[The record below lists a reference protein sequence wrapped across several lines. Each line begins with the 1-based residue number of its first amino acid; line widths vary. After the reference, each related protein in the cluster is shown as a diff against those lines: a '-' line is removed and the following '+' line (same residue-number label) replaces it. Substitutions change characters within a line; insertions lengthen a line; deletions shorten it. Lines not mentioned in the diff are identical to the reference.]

1 MLLRELAVAARRFC
15 SRALAAKVHASA
27 GAVAHMAHGATG
39 SIEKPAL
46 LAGNERVLAA
56 FAVQALRALAR
67 AARGLCGRRRQPTHG
82 MGKAGSRLTGRLLP
96 VAVQRLPV
104 VADPREH
111 GAAGGV
117 ENEGPHGHGIPGL
130 GPARGADVEP
140 VGYTS
145 SDGAVTGTLVAVHD
159 VLGVV
164 GDGLVAQVAAPVSV
178 AGRLARD
185 ADQAVPLPAVE
196 RQNRR
201 QGSCQLG
208 RHGSAGARKGNGDAG
223 EHSGLRKDAARRLDD
238 LRV

>member
-1 MLLRELAVAARRFC
+1 MLLRKLAVAARRFC

-67 AARGLCGRRRQPTHG
+67 AARGLCGGLRQPTHPS
-82 MGKAGSRLTGRLLP
+82 KAESRLTGRLIP

-223 EHSGLRKDAARRLDD
+223 EHSGLRKYAARRLDD
-238 LRV
+238 LMV